1 MINELIKIFDR
12 DLDRLKNEIDDF
24 SNEENLWITKGN
36 INNPA
41 GNLCMHLLGNL
52 RTYIGKNI
60 GHQQYDRDR
69 VAEFNA
75 RHIPKQKLIADIEET
90 KTIILNSLANMNEG
104 DLNKLYV
111 ENVLG
116 YEMTNTFFLIHLTAH
131 FSYHL
136 GQINYLRRILE
147 PGPIFNDKS

>member
-12 DLDRLKNEIDDF
+12 DLDKLKMEIESF
-24 SNEENLWITKGN
+24 KEEDNLWIIKGEIAN
-36 INNPA
+36 SA
-41 GNLCMHLLGNL
+41 GNLCMHLIGNL
-52 RTYIGKNI
+52 NTYIGKNI
-60 GHQQYDRDR
+60 GHYKYERDR
-69 VAEFNA
+69 EAEFNA
-75 RHIPKQKLIADIEET
+75 KHIPRKKLLADIMDI
-90 KTIILNSLANMNEG
+90 KSIINSSLKNLDPKSLNEP
-104 DLNKLYV
+104 YI

-147 PGPIFNDKS
+147 TD